1 MPFCPVC
8 RSEYRTGFTHC
19 SDCGA
24 ALVDRLPE
32 DSHRAPE
39 RAELLATRDPDL
51 LPAVV
56 AGLTAAGIPH
66 WTAGDESAAIYAGGL
81 DVRIFVPADRLEE
94 ARALIEAKAEPA
106 GELPPE
112 LAEED

>member
-8 RSEYRTGFTHC
+8 RSEYRSGFSRC

-24 ALVDRLPE
+24 ELVDRLPE
-32 DSHRAPE
+32 DPHQAPARE
-39 RAELLATRDPDL
+39 ELLATRDPDL
-51 LPAVV
+51 LPAVI
-56 AGLTAAGIPH
+56 AALTAAGIPH
-66 WTAGDESAAIYAGGL
+66 WTAGDESAGIYAGGI
-81 DVRIFVPADRLEE
+81 DVRVFVPADRLEE
-94 ARALIEAKAEPA
+94 ARALLEAEAEPA